1 MKTNYENYTVEPQ
14 VGKRMVGGVLDGT
27 PMHEVEYTTFRILR
41 DGQLVG
47 LVYDQADVQ
56 IAIETMEKY
65 PHAGRTM
72 NNRFD

>member
-1 MKTNYENYTVEPQ
+1 MKNFPNYTVEPQ

-41 DGQLVG
+41 DGKLVG

-56 IAIETMEKY
+56 IAIERMENY

>member
-1 MKTNYENYTVEPQ
+1 MKNNYTVEQQ
-14 VGKRMVGGVLDGT
+14 VGKRMAGGVLDGT
-27 PMHEVEYTTFRILR
+27 PMHEVEYTTYRILR

-47 LVYDQADVQ
+47 LVFDEADVET
-56 IAIETMEKY
+56 AIERMEKY

>member
-1 MKTNYENYTVEPQ
+1 MNNYKNYTIETRVE
-14 VGKRMVGGVLDGT
+14 KRMAGGVLDGT

-56 IAIETMEKY
+56 TAIETMEKY
-65 PHAGRTM
+65 PRAAREMGS
-72 NNRFD
+72 RFD

>member
-1 MKTNYENYTVEPQ
+1 MKTNYEHYTVEPR
-14 VGKRMVGGVLDGT
+14 VETRMAGGVLDGT

-56 IAIETMEKY
+56 TAIETMEKY

-72 NNRFD
+72 HSRFD